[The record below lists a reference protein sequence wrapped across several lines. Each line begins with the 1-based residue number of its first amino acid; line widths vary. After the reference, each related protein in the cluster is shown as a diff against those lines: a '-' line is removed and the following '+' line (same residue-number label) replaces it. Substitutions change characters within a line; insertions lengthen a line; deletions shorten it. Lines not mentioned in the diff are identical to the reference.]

1 MVSSFSWIDA
11 LGYFGAL
18 LTIGT
23 YSMKTMIPLRIVGLC
38 ANCIF
43 IIYGYFAP
51 AYPQVLLHAVLL
63 PLNAVRLYQMLQL
76 VEKVK
81 VASRGNANMDWLKP
95 FMTTRAYKAG
105 EKVFLKGDLS
115 SAMYYTVTGQY
126 RLVEREQVV
135 GPGEVMGELGLI
147 APDNK
152 RTLTLECIEDG
163 ELLTISY
170 DAVRQ
175 LYFQNPK
182 FGFDFLRLI
191 GQRLFQNI
199 AQLEEA
205 TAARG
210 QRQAADAI
218 AVSNAS

>member
-1 MVSSFSWIDA
+1 MIGSFNWPDA
-11 LGYFGAL
+11 FGYLGAL
-18 LTIGT
+18 LLLGT
-23 YSMKTMIPLRIVGLC
+23 YSMKTMIPLRILGIC
-38 ANCIF
+38 ANCAF
-43 IIYGYFAP
+43 IVYAYFAP
-51 AYPQVLLHAVLL
+51 AYPQLFLHVILL
-63 PLNAVRLYQMLQL
+63 PLNAIRLYQMLQL

-81 VASRGNANMDWLKP
+81 GATRGNSNMDWLKP
-95 FMTTRAYKAG
+95 FMTKQACKAG
-105 EKVFLKGDLS
+105 EKIFCKGETAR
-115 SAMYYTVTGQY
+115 AMYYTLTGQY
-126 RLVEREQVV
+126 RLVERELIV

-152 RTLTLECIEDG
+152 RTLTLECTEDG

-170 DAVRQ
+170 DAVKQ

>member
-1 MVSSFSWIDA
+1 
-11 LGYFGAL
+11 
-18 LTIGT
+18 
-23 YSMKTMIPLRIVGLC
+23 
-38 ANCIF
+38 
-43 IIYGYFAP
+43 
-51 AYPQVLLHAVLL
+51 
-63 PLNAVRLYQMLQL
+63 
-76 VEKVK
+76 
-81 VASRGNANMDWLKP
+81 
-95 FMTTRAYKAG
+95 
-105 EKVFLKGDLS
+105 
-115 SAMYYTVTGQY
+115 MYYTVTGQY